1 MIAPFHSNTE
11 RGFLSDRMRG
21 NLEAMVKGE
30 WERLRESEM
39 WADGDADGKG
49 GTVGHKEVFED
60 ESVRVDV
67 SERDRDPYG
76 IVFAR
81 TGV

>member
-39 WADGDADGKG
+39 RAEGEASEKKG
-49 GTVGHKEVFED
+49 TIGHREVFED
-60 ESVRVDV
+60 ESIRVDV